1 MVCPGWSACTYLKES
16 FIFFF
21 PNVLSLSSEHGVP
34 SVPCIVG
41 ALSDV
46 FFFFFFNM
54 TEYQFVLGI
63 PVSSRI
69 QWSCSL
75 NSKLYHGDILSGLA
89 RWYRISLKVG
99 KSKMNRTDFVFL
111 TSSSP
116 GLHFILCGVAFASEQ
131 DLCSTGA
138 RQGSWK
144 QRASVKEL
152 T

>member
-1 MVCPGWSACTYLKES
+1 MPWMVSMYLPKRKLY
-16 FIFFF
+16 FFF
-21 PNVLSLSSEHGVP
+21 PQCSVFILRARCTFCSLHCWSTVWR
-34 SVPCIVG
+34 
-41 ALSDV
+41 L
-46 FFFFFFNM
+46 FFFFFNM

-131 DLCSTGA
+131 DLCSAGA